1 MTYGFELRAEH
12 NLVHLVQ
19 ILPIAFSAGYK
30 KETFPNFGKRIQIG
44 KASKIQQMVNIVQWQ
59 LNLKFGC
66 KPRQAARLRF
76 RFVKLNQN
84 NNK

>member
-44 KASKIQQMVNIVQWQ
+44 KASLDTTDGEHSTVATESKVWV
-59 LNLKFGC
+59 
-66 KPRQAARLRF
+66 
-76 RFVKLNQN
+76 
-84 NNK
+84 